1 MGWGDPPPRL
11 RPKRGLRKAP
21 GLVED
26 VVKLW
31 LQFIRAMVADIAK
44 LPPAK
49 LAGILAS
56 LPEKDADFLVGLVA
70 HISEA
75 KASTEQP

>member
-44 LPPAK
+44 LPPA
-49 LAGILAS
+49 
-56 LPEKDADFLVGLVA
+56 
-70 HISEA
+70 
-75 KASTEQP
+75 